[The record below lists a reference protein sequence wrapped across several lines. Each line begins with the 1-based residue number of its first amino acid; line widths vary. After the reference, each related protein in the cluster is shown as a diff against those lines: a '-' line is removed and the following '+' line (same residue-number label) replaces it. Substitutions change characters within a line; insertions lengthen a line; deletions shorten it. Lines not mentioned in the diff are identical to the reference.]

1 MKITCK
7 GPHGQK
13 FNQLLK
19 AMNEK
24 GGDDLRQDSVMEQ
37 VFAVTNTLLRNNIE
51 TRRRALSVQTFKVIP
66 MTPCVGLIEW
76 CDNTTPIGHY
86 LLSSMGAHRRYRP
99 GDMTDQE
106 CRDKMRALQDPP
118 SQGGNAEVCTQ
129 AKQSKL
135 YKTISEKF
143 RPVFHHFF
151 LEHFPQPAQWF
162 ERRLAYTRS
171 VATSS
176 IVGWIVGLGD
186 RHSHNILVDQAT
198 AAVIHIDLGV
208 AFEQGKLL
216 KTPETVPFRL
226 TRDLVAGMG
235 VTGCDG
241 AFLRCAEE
249 TLGTLRDNKESLL
262 TVLEVFFHDP
272 LYKWAISPTKIAKLQ
287 HRATHDGHGGAAA
300 AAAPKPGGR
309 SGVQAERVLARL
321 RQKLDG
327 FESGHLLSV
336 KGQVKLLVNGA
347 LCIFPCLLFCGL
359 C

>member
-1 MKITCK
+1 MKRL
-7 GPHGQK
+7 Q
-13 FNQLLK
+13 
-19 AMNEK
+19 E
-24 GGDDLRQDSVMEQ
+24 S
-37 VFAVTNTLLRNNIE
+37 
-51 TRRRALSVQTFKVIP
+51 
-66 MTPCVGLIEW
+66 
-76 CDNTTPIGHY
+76 
-86 LLSSMGAHRRYRP
+86 SSMS
-99 GDMTDQE
+99 D
-106 CRDKMRALQDPP
+106 RAAL
-118 SQGGNAEVCTQ
+118 
-129 AKQSKL
+129 KL
-135 YKTISEKF
+135 YKNIADNF

-171 VATSS
+171 VAASS
-176 IVGWIVGLGD
+176 IVGYIVGLGD
-186 RHSHNILVDQAT
+186 RHSQNILVDKAS

-226 TRDLVAGMG
+226 TRDIVAGMG

-272 LYKWAISPTKIAKLQ
+272 LYKWAISPNKIAKLQ
-287 HRATHDGHGGAAA
+287 QRATHDGGGGGG
-300 AAAPKPGGR
+300 GGR
-309 SGVQAERVLARL
+309 SAAHAERVLARL

-336 KGQVKLLVNGA
+336 KGQVKVLVNGMHPLRA
-347 LCIFPCLLFCGL
+347 RDCWFLSVCSCAGTL
-359 C
+359 

>member
-1 MKITCK
+1 MRITCA
-7 GPHGQK
+7 GPHGQRS
-13 FNQLLK
+13 NQLLK
-19 AMNEK
+19 AMNDK
-24 GGDDLRQDSVMEQ
+24 GGDDLRQDSVMQQ
-37 VFAVTNTLLRNNIE
+37 VFDVANTLLHNNIE
-51 TRRRALSVQTFKVIP
+51 TRRRALCVRTFKVIP

-76 CDNTTPIGHY
+76 CDNTTPIGLY
-86 LLSSMGAHRRYRP
+86 LLGNEGAHRRYRP
-99 GDMTDQE
+99 QDMKDSACREKMKVLQE
-106 CRDKMRALQDPP
+106 GSSMSERACL
-118 SQGGNAEVCTQ
+118 
-129 AKQSKL
+129 KL
-135 YKTISEKF
+135 YKEITTKF

-151 LEHFPQPAQWF
+151 LERFPQPAQWF

-171 VATSS
+171 VAASS
-176 IVGWIVGLGD
+176 IVGYIVGLGD

-272 LYKWAISPTKIAKLQ
+272 LYKWAISPVKIAKLQ
-287 HRATHDGHGGAAA
+287 HRATHDHGAEEKRGGGGGGVG
-300 AAAPKPGGR
+300 GGR
-309 SGVQAERVLARL
+309 SGAHAERVLARL

-327 FESGHLLSV
+327 FESGHLLSA
-336 KGQVKLLVNGA
+336 KGQVKVLVNGA
-347 LCIFPCLLFCGL
+347 TDSSCLLL
-359 C
+359 LLLRALA